1 MMNSDTL
8 KSFSTARMF
17 TITKRVLKQI
27 TRDRRTFG
35 MIVMMPILIMVVFGF
50 ALSGEVKNTPVLLE
64 NADTGFAGTIIHD
77 FMENDDRI
85 NLKIGNYQEGV
96 DKVEAGEYRAA
107 ILIPNDFS
115 ASLIAK
121 AQGQNATLEIIL
133 YVDATKPTIRLNIL
147 STLQDALSEALGE
160 SGVELSE
167 TIAYKGSE
175 QTGLDVAIPAVMAF
189 VLTFLV
195 MLISLITMVRELT
208 TGTQNRL
215 YTTPLT
221 KVERLFGFVLALA
234 LFGFIEVAAILVISI
249 YIFGA
254 SVQGNLVLLLISA
267 FFYAFVNV
275 LLSVFLSN
283 FAENELQAV
292 QMAPLVGLPS
302 MALSGM
308 LVPIST
314 LPSGV
319 RFISNFIPMKYA
331 INIFE
336 GIMLKG
342 FGFAELWSS
351 YLILFVFF
359 IVLLGLSLLTV
370 KDHLDD

>member
-1 MMNSDTL
+1 
-8 KSFSTARMF
+8 
-17 TITKRVLKQI
+17 
-27 TRDRRTFG
+27 
-35 MIVMMPILIMVVFGF
+35 MPILIMVVFGF

-64 NADTGFAGTIIHD
+64 NADTGFAGAIIQD
-77 FMENDDRI
+77 YMEEDDRI
-85 NLKIGNYQEGV
+85 NLKIGTYEDGV
-96 DKVEAGEYRAA
+96 DKVEEGEYRAA
-107 ILIPNDFS
+107 ILIPSDFS

-121 AQGQNATLEIIL
+121 RLGQNSTLEIFL
-133 YVDATKPTIRLNIL
+133 YVDATKPTIRLNII
-147 STLQDALSEALGE
+147 STLQDALSEALGD

-167 TIAYKGSE
+167 TIAYEGSE
-175 QTGLDVAIPAVMAF
+175 QSGLDVAIPAVMAF

-319 RFISNFIPMKYA
+319 RFVSNFIPMKYA
-331 INIFE
+331 VNIFE

-351 YLILFVFF
+351 YVILIIFF
-359 IVLLGLSLLTV
+359 ICLLGLSLVTV